1 MRVDLLSFATASAFF
16 GATHYVNVVEQPAR
30 LALDAR
36 AMVRE
41 WTPRNR
47 RGVAM
52 FASLA
57 MASAL
62 LAYVKY
68 IRTSDVRWLLGG
80 TIVLTSWPYAYF
92 VMSPVNSLL
101 YGIRRNAPAPMIRE
115 FMRDWALLEWG
126 QTAIGFAAA
135 RIFAWILISPA

>member
-41 WTPRNR
+41 STPRNR

-62 LAYVKY
+62 LAYVEY
-68 IRTSDVRWLLGG
+68 IRKRCALALGRDDRARKLALRLFRDDCRKQP
-80 TIVLTSWPYAYF
+80 VVWN
-92 VMSPVNSLL
+92 SPDALV
-101 YGIRRNAPAPMIRE
+101 PMIRE
-115 FMRDWALLEWG
+115 LMRDWGLLEWG

-135 RIFAWILISPA
+135 CIFAWILISPA

>member
-1 MRVDLLSFATASAFF
+1 MRADLLSFATASAFF
-16 GATHYVNVVEQPAR
+16 GAALYVNVVEQPAR

-41 WTPRNR
+41 WTPSNR

-62 LAYVKY
+62 LAYVEY

-80 TIVLTSWPYAYF
+80 TIVLASWPYAYF

-115 FMRDWALLEWG
+115 LMRDWGLLEWG

-135 RIFAWILISPA
+135 CIFAWILISPA